1 MNTRTIAI
9 IALII
14 AVIVPRDPA
23 HLADAGVEAVVGSR
37 RLRTVRALESPDAPL
52 SCVLRD
58 PHRCGGRR
66 AAADAAPAVTG
77 TLALAASGASVGYD
91 FTAAPLLDG
100 PAAAEAV
107 GLAEPIRRSAT
118 LYAPMRLSRAAG
130 PACGGQVL
138 QIADARALL
147 QVEAVELNVLAG
159 RGTAEAELARVG
171 DGPYGGGVY
180 PAAGLVR
187 EPASG
192 CLLRAVG
199 SSGDACCSARRRRS
213 RSPGTG
219 FGCGSPTA
227 PGGARGRVT
236 EAASEFGPATEA
248 TVTVALEGTPAEL
261 GASCKVPSALTWPGT
276 PVKRKRGA
284 RRLLERAGFSR
295 VRFGGVRRGL
305 ARGMHG
311 RYVVL
316 ASSGSLPC
324 ERTVRFHFG
333 AA

>member
-1 MNTRTIAI
+1 MRRFPVLLVV
-9 IALII
+9 LIGA
-14 AVIVPRDPA
+14 AVA
-23 HLADAGVEAVVGSR
+23 
-37 RLRTVRALESPDAPL
+37 APQ
-52 SCVLRD
+52 
-58 PHRCGGRR
+58 
-66 AAADAAPAVTG
+66 ADAAPAVTG
-77 TLALAASGASVGYD
+77 TLELAASGASVGYD
-91 FTAAPLLDG
+91 FTAAPLLEG

-107 GLAEPIRRSAT
+107 GLAEPIRRTAT
-118 LYAPMRLSRAAG
+118 LYAPITLSRAAG

-159 RGTAEAELARVG
+159 RGAAEVELARVG

-199 SSGDACCSARRRRS
+199 SSGDDVLLGPA
-213 RSPGTG
+213 
-219 FGCGSPTA
+219 A
-227 PGGARGRVT
+227 PESLTRHRVRLRFSDGAWRGARTVT

-276 PVKRKRGA
+276 TVKRKRGA

-295 VRFGGVRRGL
+295 VRFGGARRGL
-305 ARGMHG
+305 ARGMRG